1 MVYLRLKRVI
11 PPVVVL
17 VAIHLED
24 KAAAIHSVDSHQH
37 QMVAAVAEQVI
48 LTPETLLNSLLNS
61 LDPKTNVK
69 EVMGRPRLKVVV
81 D

>member
-24 KAAAIHSVDSHQH
+24 KAAVIHLVDLNLHQLA
-37 QMVAAVAEQVI
+37 VAAEVI
-48 LTPETLLNSLLNS
+48 LIQETPPSSSLNLH
-61 LDPKTNVK
+61 DPKTNVNVVMVRLRLK
-69 EVMGRPRLKVVV
+69 EVV